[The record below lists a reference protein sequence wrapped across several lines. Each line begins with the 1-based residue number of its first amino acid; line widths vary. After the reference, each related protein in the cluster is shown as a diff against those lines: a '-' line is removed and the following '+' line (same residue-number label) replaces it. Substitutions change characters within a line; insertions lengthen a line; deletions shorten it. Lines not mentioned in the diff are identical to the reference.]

1 MIREQVTTSDSVE
14 CKKRSTKE
22 EVEHYYQGQIRLST
36 VMNSKYISG
45 WCIDTY
51 LTALAIESQ

>member
-1 MIREQVTTSDSVE
+1 MIRVQVTTSDSVE

-36 VMNSKYISG
+36 VMNSSI
-45 WCIDTY
+45 Y
-51 LTALAIESQ
+51 LGGA